1 MRGEVRLKSIDDI
14 KRIRDCGKIIY
25 DLFIQINLMD
35 LAGLTT
41 WEVDSYIEDFIMKNR
56 ARPAFKTIKGY
67 GFASCISVNNVAS
80 HGLPSKK
87 LRIKKGD
94 IVKID
99 SGTVMHGYF
108 ADSCSTFVVGEAGED
123 VLKLVKGAFG
133 ALLRGISQMHPG
145 KQIGDIGYAIES
157 YVTSLGYSVVKNFT
171 GHGVGY
177 ALHEPPVVPSYGFK
191 GQGLTLKEGMVM
203 TVEPIVNQG
212 LDELIVLEDG
222 WTSVTADGK
231 LSAQFEHTIAI
242 TADGPFILTSGFD

>member
-1 MRGEVRLKSIDDI
+1 MKGQVRIKSIDDI

-25 DLFIQINLMD
+25 DLFSRLSLMD

-41 WEVDSYIEDFIMKNR
+41 WDIDSYIEDFIMKNR

-67 GFASCISVNNVAS
+67 GFASCVSVNNVAS
-80 HGLPSKK
+80 HGIPSKK
-87 LRIKKGD
+87 HLIKKGD

-99 SGTVMHGYF
+99 TGTVMHGYF

-123 VLKLVKGAFG
+123 ALKLVKGAFG
-133 ALLRGISQMHPG
+133 ALLSGISQMHPG
-145 KQIGDIGYAIES
+145 KKIGDIGYAIES
-157 YVTSLGYSVVKNFT
+157 YVSSLGYSVVKNFT

-177 ALHEPPVVPSYGFK
+177 ALHEPPVVPSYGHK
-191 GQGLTLKEGMVM
+191 GKGLTLAEGMVM

-222 WTSVTADGK
+222 WTSVTSDGR

-242 TADGPFILTSGFD
+242 TAEGPFLLTSGFD